1 MIIQNES
8 KQSKMDSWVHKV
20 LLRDMK
26 TKTKNKDQPTNNHKN
41 NRKLKN
47 NRKIKG
53 MRNITPT
60 MDHCSRNGQMGETDP

>member
-8 KQSKMDSWVHKV
+8 RQAKIDSWGVQSIVKRH
-20 LLRDMK
+20 K
-26 TKTKNKDQPTNNHKN
+26 TKTKSKDQLTNNHKN